1 MTTTTATKLLP
12 GTRCRFN
19 KAFLQST
26 CQYTGP
32 VAPTS
37 YGPFA
42 RGTVTGQEPLGSI
55 LLVRVAWD
63 DGTSSAVNAVNLEP
77 CR

>member
-1 MTTTTATKLLP
+1 MTTTATKLLP

-37 YGPFA
+37 TGPFA
-42 RGTVTGQEPLGSI
+42 RGTVVGQEPLGGW
-55 LLVRVAWD
+55 LLIRVAWD
-63 DGTSSAVNAVNLEP
+63 DGTTTNVNANNLEP
-77 CR
+77 SAR

>member
-1 MTTTTATKLLP
+1 MTTTATKLMP

-32 VAPTS
+32 TAPTS
-37 YGPFA
+37 VGPFA
-42 RGTVTGQEPLGSI
+42 RGTVTGQEPLGTY
-55 LLVRVAWD
+55 LLIRVAWD
-63 DGTSSAVNAVNLEP
+63 DGTSSNVNAANLEAI
-77 CR
+77 R